1 MTHDGKP
8 HEYRIAFTAANA
20 VTAVRLDP
28 GQAPGEIR
36 VSAMKLLDADG
47 RPVYEWRFAARQH
60 EASPT
65 SR

>member
-8 HEYRIAFTAANA
+8 HEYRIAFTATRP

-36 VSAMKLLDADG
+36 ISSMKLLGTSD
-47 RPVYEWRFAARQH
+47 RLVHEWKIVATHVQ
-60 EASPT
+60 
-65 SR
+65 